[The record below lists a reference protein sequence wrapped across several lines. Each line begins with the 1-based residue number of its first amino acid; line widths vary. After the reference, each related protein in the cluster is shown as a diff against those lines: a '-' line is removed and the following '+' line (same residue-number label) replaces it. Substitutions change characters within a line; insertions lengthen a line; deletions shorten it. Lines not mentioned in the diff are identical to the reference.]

1 MMAINKKIKRKITGF
16 FYVLFIGFFV
26 GSICFPFFWQLVNSF
41 KTQGDLF
48 SIPPIIFPT
57 RWTLENYIDVFT
69 RQPFHLYIKNSFVIS
84 TLVTLICIVVG
95 SMASYS
101 LSRTNI
107 KGKKLF
113 MLGLLTI
120 TLLPPITIINPIYR
134 LLKSMGL
141 LNTYWGLTLANTT
154 VLLPMT
160 VWFLQ
165 GFFQKI
171 PRSLEESAEIDGASV
186 IQVFTKII
194 VPLVA
199 PGIFTV
205 SILTFIGAWNQYL
218 FAQVLNPLKIR
229 RTVTVGITL
238 YQTDYTI
245 PWGTMTAASIVITI
259 PLIILVLV
267 MQKRIVSGLMDGGI
281 KK

>member
-1 MMAINKKIKRKITGF
+1 VVKKKKTPKQILQSLFYIVF
-16 FYVLFIGFFV
+16 FVFFV

-41 KTQGDLF
+41 KTQVDLF
-48 SIPPIIFPT
+48 SIPPVFFPT
-57 RWTLENYIDVFT
+57 KWTLDNYKDVFT
-69 RQPFHLYIKNSFVIS
+69 RQPFHLYLKNSFVIS
-84 TLVTLICIVVG
+84 FMVTVICITVG
-95 SMASYS
+95 SLASYAI
-101 LSRTNI
+101 SRTNI

-113 MLGLLTI
+113 LLCLLTI

-134 LLKSMGL
+134 LLKTMGL

-154 VLLPMT
+154 VQLPMT

-186 IQVFTKII
+186 FQVFYRII
-194 VPLVA
+194 MPLVA

-238 YQTDYTI
+238 YQTDYTV
-245 PWGTMTAASIVITI
+245 PWGTMTAASIVITV
-259 PLIILVLV
+259 PLIIMVLI
-267 MQKRIVSGLMDGGI
+267 MQKRIVSGMLEGGI
-281 KK
+281 KE

>member
-1 MMAINKKIKRKITGF
+1 MMVINKKIKRRMSEFLYG
-16 FYVLFIGFFV
+16 LFIVCFV

-48 SIPPIIFPT
+48 SIPPIVFPT
-57 RWTLENYIDVFT
+57 KWSLENYIDVFM

-84 TLVTLICIVVG
+84 ILVTLICIVVG

-134 LLKSMGL
+134 LLKVMGL
-141 LNTYWGLTLANTT
+141 LNTYWGLALANTT

-186 IQVFTKII
+186 LQVFTKII

-245 PWGTMTAASIVITI
+245 PWGTMTAASIVITV
-259 PLIILVLV
+259 PLIIMVLV

-281 KK
+281 KE

>member
-1 MMAINKKIKRKITGF
+1 
-16 FYVLFIGFFV
+16 
-26 GSICFPFFWQLVNSF
+26 
-41 KTQGDLF
+41 
-48 SIPPIIFPT
+48 
-57 RWTLENYIDVFT
+57 
-69 RQPFHLYIKNSFVIS
+69 
-84 TLVTLICIVVG
+84 
-95 SMASYS
+95 MASYS

-134 LLKSMGL
+134 LLKAMGL
-141 LNTYWGLTLANTT
+141 LNTYWGLALANTT

-259 PLIILVLV
+259 PLIILVLL

-281 KK
+281 KE

>member
-1 MMAINKKIKRKITGF
+1 MMAINKKVKRKISGF
-16 FYVLFIGFFV
+16 FYVLFIGFFI

-57 RWTLENYIDVFT
+57 KWTLENYIDVFT

-113 MLGLLTI
+113 MLSLLTI

-134 LLKSMGL
+134 LLKAMGL

-160 VWFLQ
+160 V
-165 GFFQKI
+165 
-171 PRSLEESAEIDGASV
+171 
-186 IQVFTKII
+186 
-194 VPLVA
+194 
-199 PGIFTV
+199 
-205 SILTFIGAWNQYL
+205 
-218 FAQVLNPLKIR
+218 
-229 RTVTVGITL
+229 
-238 YQTDYTI
+238 
-245 PWGTMTAASIVITI
+245 
-259 PLIILVLV
+259 
-267 MQKRIVSGLMDGGI
+267 
-281 KK
+281 